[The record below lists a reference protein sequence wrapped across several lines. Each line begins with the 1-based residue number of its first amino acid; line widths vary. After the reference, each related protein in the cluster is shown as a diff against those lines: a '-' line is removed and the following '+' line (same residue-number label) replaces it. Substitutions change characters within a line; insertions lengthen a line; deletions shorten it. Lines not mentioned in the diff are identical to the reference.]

1 MVRQRDKSET
11 HRQLGLGCDFET
23 AEPYLQL
30 QIFSNKAE
38 PPPTRLYL
46 LIFPKEFHQLGPI
59 YSNLSCYN
67 GHCYSNYHSIHP
79 EKPIL
84 CFRKHSKDKTFVLVS
99 RKLCMLSLL
108 NRSSF
113 YQVTTKGES
122 KKEICFDLN

>member
-1 MVRQRDKSET
+1 VCVCVCVCVCVRERERENCKCFDT
-11 HRQLGLGCDFET
+11 
-23 AEPYLQL
+23 
-30 QIFSNKAE
+30 